1 MAFLV
6 SEIFLCFDPLM
17 QRNVSLLLSPAG
29 CPDPVL
35 LLLLVSSG
43 PANARQRDAWRAKL
57 AGRSRTRAV
66 FVVARARSPGQQQ
79 ALELEHNQFGDLL
92 QAGVQVSLYLWFSIS

>member
-1 MAFLV
+1 
-6 SEIFLCFDPLM
+6 M
-17 QRNVSLLLSPAG
+17 QRNVSLLLTPPR
-29 CPDPVL
+29 CPGPLL

-57 AGRSRTRAV
+57 AARSRTRAV

-79 ALELEHNQFGDLL
+79 ALELEHRQFGDLL
-92 QAGVQVSLYLWFSIS
+92 QAGVQVSLYPWSSLGN

>member
-1 MAFLV
+1 M
-6 SEIFLCFDPLM
+6 
-17 QRNVSLLLSPAG
+17 LLHLKHNSKRRWTRL
-29 CPDPVL
+29 PDRPRWPHFR
-35 LLLLVSSG
+35 